1 MQIYV
6 EVHKITKC
14 AIYSTVIFLQVEK
27 KKSVGEVVVDRTN
40 YRGCQFDEHLIQCE
54 TSTDISRIMN
64 EFVYVQNY
72 F

>member
-1 MQIYV
+1 MLRY
-6 EVHKITKC
+6 TKLLNVL
-14 AIYSTVIFLQVEK
+14 YTVLLFFFRWK
-27 KKSVGEVVVDRTN
+27 KKKIVGEVVVDRTN

>member
-1 MQIYV
+1 MLRY
-6 EVHKITKC
+6 TKLLNVL
-14 AIYSTVIFLQVEK
+14 YTVLLFFFRWKKK

>member
-1 MQIYV
+1 MCYIQY
-6 EVHKITKC
+6 C
-14 AIYSTVIFLQVEK
+14 YFSSGGK

-64 EFVYVQNY
+64 ESAYVQNY

>member
-1 MQIYV
+1 MLRY
-6 EVHKITKC
+6 TKLLNVL
-14 AIYSTVIFLQVEK
+14 YTVLLFFFRWNK

>member
-1 MQIYV
+1 MCYIQYCYFSSGG
-6 EVHKITKC
+6 K
-14 AIYSTVIFLQVEK
+14 K

>member
-1 MQIYV
+1 MLRY
-6 EVHKITKC
+6 TKLLNVL
-14 AIYSTVIFLQVEK
+14 YTVLLFFFRWKK
-27 KKSVGEVVVDRTN
+27 KKSVDEVVVDRTN

>member
-1 MQIYV
+1 MLRY
-6 EVHKITKC
+6 TKLLNVL
-14 AIYSTVIFLQVEK
+14 YTVLLFFFRKKK

-40 YRGCQFDEHLIQCE
+40 YRGCQFDEHLIMCE

>member
-1 MQIYV
+1 MLRY
-6 EVHKITKC
+6 TKLLNVL
-14 AIYSTVIFLQVEK
+14 YTVLLLFVRWKK

>member
-1 MQIYV
+1 MLRY
-6 EVHKITKC
+6 TKLLNVL
-14 AIYSTVIFLQVEK
+14 YTVLLFFFRWKK
-27 KKSVGEVVVDRTN
+27 KKSVGEVVVDQTN

>member
-1 MQIYV
+1 MLRY
-6 EVHKITKC
+6 TKLLNVL
-14 AIYSTVIFLQVEK
+14 YTVLLFFFRWKK